1 MAMQNVFLFSNAAEM
16 SNVQFPTNQQNVVLV
31 GNLNKNVFIIGS
43 VSEIPNTT
51 SDSGIYIIG
60 NVIQQQQSV
69 VEEQKPVVA
78 SSVVEEQKP
87 VVASSVVE
95 EQKPVV
101 EEQQPVIV
109 SSVVQQPNK
118 KPSKKKEKSAE
129 DKARITARRREL
141 YKLRKE
147 EALRIEYGDTST
159 SITNIEVTTSD
170 TSTEAAVAAAVAPTG
185 AAETDVPYE
194 PLPQSVID
202 QIIENKNKIFETVT
216 TATSVEEVMIEL
228 SKTFDTGRSI
238 ISGRTLFFEAACDRL
253 DKFDPMID
261 DYWKLVIDADP
272 LLFREIYDR

>member
-1 MAMQNVFLFSNAAEM
+1 MTMQNVFLFSNSAEI

-51 SDSGIYIIG
+51 SDSNIYIIG
-60 NVIQQQQSV
+60 TVTQQQLQQQQ
-69 VEEQKPVVA
+69 
-78 SSVVEEQKP
+78 
-87 VVASSVVE
+87 
-95 EQKPVV
+95 PVV
-101 EEQQPVIV
+101 EEQQPVIA

-118 KPSKKKEKSAE
+118 KPSKKKTQSADE
-129 DKARITARRREL
+129 KARINARRREL

-147 EALRIEYGDTST
+147 EALRIEYADTST

-170 TSTEAAVAAAVAPTG
+170 TSTEAAAAAPTG
-185 AAETDVPYE
+185 AAAETDVPYE

-216 TATSVEEVMIEL
+216 TVTSVEEVIIEL

-253 DKFDPMID
+253 SKFDPMSD
-261 DYWKLVIDADP
+261 DYWKLVVEADP
-272 LLFREIYDR
+272 LLFREIFDR